1 MSRKIVL
8 SKRASKN
15 LEKLLE
21 YLQTK
26 WSKRVKDNFI
36 KKLDRSLQI
45 LKDKPDS
52 SPKSDIVKG
61 LCRCVVT
68 KQTTVFYKFDSKN
81 LYVVTIFDTR
91 QNPDKLKKEIK

>member
-1 MSRKIVL
+1 MNRKIVL
-8 SKRASKN
+8 SNRASKN

-21 YLQTK
+21 YLETK
-26 WSKRVKDNFI
+26 QSKRVKDNFI

-45 LKDKPDS
+45 LKEKPES
-52 SPKSDIVKG
+52 SPKSEILKG
-61 LCRCVVT
+61 LHRCVIT

-91 QNPDKLKKEIK
+91 QNPDKIRKEIK

>member
-8 SKRASKN
+8 SKRASRK

-21 YLQTK
+21 YIETE
-26 WSKRVKDNFI
+26 WSTRIKNNFI

-45 LKDKPDS
+45 IKEKPES
-52 SPKSDIVKG
+52 SPKSDRVSG
-61 LCRCVVT
+61 LHKCVVT
-68 KQTTVFYKFDSKN
+68 KQTTIYYKFDSKK

-91 QNPDKLKKEIK
+91 QDPKKLNKEL

>member
-21 YLQTK
+21 YLETK

-45 LKDKPDS
+45 LKEKPES

-61 LCRCVVT
+61 LCKCVGN
-68 KQTTVFYKFDSKN
+68 KQLFFTSLIVRICILLQSLTHDRILTS
-81 LYVVTIFDTR
+81 
-91 QNPDKLKKEIK
+91 